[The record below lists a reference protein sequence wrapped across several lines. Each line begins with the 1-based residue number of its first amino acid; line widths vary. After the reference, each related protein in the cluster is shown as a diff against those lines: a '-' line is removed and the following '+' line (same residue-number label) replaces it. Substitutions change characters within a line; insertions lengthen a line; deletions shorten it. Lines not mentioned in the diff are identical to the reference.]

1 MGAWSGGT
9 TAVRLAASARED
21 TTNEGYDRHWN
32 EFDEW
37 CAAQQLESLPA
48 TPRMVFAYVG
58 HLADK
63 GTIAA
68 GSLQPYLSA
77 INSRHADY
85 GFERPAL
92 GHLVTSARKG
102 MARAQALCETR
113 DTRVP
118 MPATVARDVLRTAL
132 RRRRALRA
140 ARGPRVRLD
149 ARGLA
154 EYLRR
159 RYAFVLSFVF
169 FGRQDS
175 TTALASCDHGIDA
188 NFIWLRLTE
197 KQKRSQPYRRVVRLP
212 LDAPPSNGHASAL
225 PDLAALG
232 RAYLEARAA
241 LGGATP
247 RWLLQLPGEPKP
259 TARHMAEWVALT
271 LKEEGVSAPAGF
283 AYLGHSLR
291 SGGSSAAEAIKVS
304 RFRGNWLG
312 GWSQTGRT
320 RELHYMD
327 PSVLPTAAAFELLGW
342 LLDGTYSTGEFERAH
357 PQRSRGS
364 RVRAGR

>member
-1 MGAWSGGT
+1 
-9 TAVRLAASARED
+9 
-21 TTNEGYDRHWN
+21 
-32 EFDEW
+32 
-37 CAAQQLESLPA
+37 
-48 TPRMVFAYVG
+48 
-58 HLADK
+58 
-63 GTIAA
+63 
-68 GSLQPYLSA
+68 
-77 INSRHADY
+77 
-85 GFERPAL
+85 
-92 GHLVTSARKG
+92 
-102 MARAQALCETR
+102 
-113 DTRVP
+113 
-118 MPATVARDVLRTAL
+118 
-132 RRRRALRA
+132 
-140 ARGPRVRLD
+140 VRLD

-197 KQKRSQPYRRVVRLP
+197 KQKRSQPHRRVVRLP

-247 RWLLQLPGEPKP
+247 QWLLQLPGEPKP

>member
-140 ARGPRVRLD
+140 ARDPRVRLD

-159 RYAFVLSFVF
+159 R
-169 FGRQDS
+169 
-175 TTALASCDHGIDA
+175 
-188 NFIWLRLTE
+188 
-197 KQKRSQPYRRVVRLP
+197 
-212 LDAPPSNGHASAL
+212 
-225 PDLAALG
+225 
-232 RAYLEARAA
+232 
-241 LGGATP
+241 
-247 RWLLQLPGEPKP
+247 
-259 TARHMAEWVALT
+259 
-271 LKEEGVSAPAGF
+271 
-283 AYLGHSLR
+283 
-291 SGGSSAAEAIKVS
+291 
-304 RFRGNWLG
+304 
-312 GWSQTGRT
+312 
-320 RELHYMD
+320 
-327 PSVLPTAAAFELLGW
+327 
-342 LLDGTYSTGEFERAH
+342 
-357 PQRSRGS
+357 
-364 RVRAGR
+364 